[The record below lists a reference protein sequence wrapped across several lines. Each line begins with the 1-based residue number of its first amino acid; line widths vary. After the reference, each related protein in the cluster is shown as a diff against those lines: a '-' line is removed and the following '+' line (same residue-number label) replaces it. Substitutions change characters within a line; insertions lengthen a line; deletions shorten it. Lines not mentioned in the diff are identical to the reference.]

1 MKHDNQTTWV
11 RRGMLSAAAVVG
23 LSLMVGCQIGP
34 KLPDHIRA
42 IWVPRFDYLTEGDVV
57 RIIDNSK
64 RLGMNTVL
72 FQVRGNGT
80 VFYPSKIEPWAE
92 QFNFQDPGFDPL
104 AVAIR
109 EAHQRDMRLEA
120 YVNVM
125 PAWRGPG
132 EPADPGQLYHTH
144 PEWFWYDRDGNR
156 QPMHHQVGEHE
167 RDWYVSVNPCLPEVR
182 EYLVSVFREIA
193 ANYDIDGLHLDYIRF
208 PNEPVVP
215 GEVIPDY
222 PRDARTLRLYRQAT
236 GNAPDDD
243 PEAWTEWRV
252 EQVTQLVRD
261 IRAMLREER
270 PGAALTAAVGAD
282 PERSKTAH
290 FRDSRRW
297 VNEGLLDIAYP
308 MNYTADLAQ
317 FQEGMKNWADAP
329 ESVAVV
335 QGIGVWRLDADALV
349 EHIQA
354 AEAPA
359 GHFCLFDYGSFF
371 ETAEDPP
378 EGPSP
383 ETQRQRAERR
393 AAVMEY
399 LADNGGRAHPAR

>member
-1 MKHDNQTTWV
+1 MTHNSRTTWV
-11 RRGMLSAAAVVG
+11 RRGLLSATAVMG
-23 LSLMVGCQIGP
+23 LSLMVGCQTGP
-34 KLPDHIRA
+34 KLPDHVRA
-42 IWVPRFDYLTEGDVV
+42 IWVTRFDYLTEGDVA

-80 VFYPSKIEPWAE
+80 VFYPSEIEPWAE
-92 QFNFQDPGFDPL
+92 QFDFQDPGFDPL

-132 EPADPGQLYHTH
+132 EPADPNQLYHTH
-144 PEWFWYDRDGNR
+144 PEWFWYDQDGNR

-167 RDWYVSVNPCLPEVR
+167 RDWYVSVNPCLPDVR
-182 EYLVSVFREIA
+182 DYLVSVFREIA
-193 ANYDIDGLHLDYIRF
+193 ANYDIDGLHLDYVRF
-208 PNEPVVP
+208 PNEPVVS

-222 PRDARTLRLYRQAT
+222 PRDARTLQLYRQAT
-236 GNAPDDD
+236 GKAPDDD
-243 PEAWTEWRV
+243 PDAWTEWRA

-261 IRAMLREER
+261 IRSMLREER

-282 PERSKTAH
+282 PARSKTAH

-297 VNEGLLDIAYP
+297 VKEGLLDVAYP

-317 FQEGMKNWADAP
+317 FKERMQNWADVP
-329 ESVAVV
+329 ESVTVV

-349 EHIQA
+349 AHIEA

-359 GHFCLFDYGSFF
+359 GHFCLFAYSSFY

-378 EGPSP
+378 GGPSP
-383 ETQRQRAERR
+383 DAQRQRVERR
-393 AAVMEY
+393 AAVRKC
-399 LADNGGRAHPAR
+399 LAGKETAIGS